1 MTRSALRFW
10 GSAVLVAIVFAALV
24 PVLFPF
30 RAAGMDPAADRP
42 RIWMLT
48 VFCAGVMA
56 LLLGGSGLIGGGR
69 LLGLRDVIEAK
80 SATVAIERQ
89 RQARAELTASRGW
102 RNAGGWT
109 VAAGGS
115 LIAIY
120 FVLLT
125 VLG

>member
-10 GSAVLVAIVFAALV
+10 GSAVLAAMGFAALV

-30 RAAGMDPAADRP
+30 RALGLDPAVDRP
-42 RIWMLT
+42 RVWLLT

-56 LLLGGSGLIGGGR
+56 LLFGASGLIGVR

-80 SATVAIERQ
+80 SAAVALERQ
-89 RQARAELTASRGW
+89 RQARAEMADRGW

-109 VAAGGS
+109 VAAGVS

-120 FVLLT
+120 FVLWMILA
-125 VLG
+125 

>member
-1 MTRSALRFW
+1 MTRPALRFW
-10 GSAVLVAIVFAALV
+10 GSAVLAAAVFAALV

-30 RAAGMDPAADRP
+30 RALGLDPSSDRP

-56 LLLGGSGLIGGGR
+56 LLFGVSGMIGGR
-69 LLGLRDVIEAK
+69 FLGLRDVLEAK
-80 SATVAIERQ
+80 SATIAIERH
-89 RQARAELTASRGW
+89 RQTREGLGRGW

-109 VAAGGS
+109 VAAGAS

-120 FVLLT
+120 FGLSLVLA
-125 VLG
+125 

>member
-1 MTRSALRFW
+1 MTRPALRFW
-10 GSAVLVAIVFAALV
+10 GSAVLAALVFAALV

-30 RAAGMDPAADRP
+30 RAAGLDPVADRP

-56 LLLGGSGLIGGGR
+56 LLLGASGLIGGR
-69 LLGLRDVIEAK
+69 FLGLRDVLEAK

-89 RQARAELTASRGW
+89 RQARKELSGRGW

-109 VAAGGS
+109 VAAGAS
-115 LIAIY
+115 LVAIH
-120 FVLLT
+120 FVLLA